1 MIPMLIEEAIKI
13 KMKNKKNPDIISDY
27 ELAYACGYASR
38 IMGIETDEDLSKL
51 REQVLKAKENYV
63 CKDYTEENLFKMIE
77 LYSVTKNAP
86 EEEHVSQLIKMG
98 KGTWN
103 GDRL

>member
-13 KMKNKKNPDIISDY
+13 KIKNKRNPDIISDY

-38 IMGIETDEDLSKL
+38 LLGIEPEDDLEKL
-51 REQVLKAKENYV
+51 REHVLEAFKDYT

-77 LYSVTKNAP
+77 LYSVQKNAP
-86 EEEHVSQLIKMG
+86 ETEHVSQLIKMG
-98 KGTWN
+98 KGTWTK
-103 GDRL
+103 DRL